1 MPVPN
6 GTRFAK
12 YSTVLFR
19 TLVKGRIQ
27 MKHFSMVLLGGLVLL
42 GCDQSNTTVKDP
54 TLNGGS
60 NRSIDRD
67 NSTVNQRDRDSNTKT
82 PLDQNEN
89 KVDIGI
95 TAGIRKSVVDTK
107 MSVNAQNVKII
118 TQNGV
123 VTLRGPVKT
132 QEEKDRIEEIARNV
146 AGVKSVDSQ
155 LEVESNP

>member
-1 MPVPN
+1 
-6 GTRFAK
+6 
-12 YSTVLFR
+12 
-19 TLVKGRIQ
+19 
-27 MKHFSMVLLGGLVLL
+27 MKHLPIALLGGAVLF
-42 GCDQSNTTVKDP
+42 GCDQPKTIMTDPKVKD
-54 TLNGGS
+54 TAS
-60 NRSIDRD
+60 SVVDRD
-67 NSTVNQRDRDSNTKT
+67 NSAVNNRDRDPTVKT

-107 MSVNAQNVKII
+107 MSINAQNVKII
-118 TQNGV
+118 TQDGV

-132 QEEKDRIEEIARNV
+132 QEEKNRIEEIARNV

>member
-1 MPVPN
+1 
-6 GTRFAK
+6 
-12 YSTVLFR
+12 
-19 TLVKGRIQ
+19 
-27 MKHFSMVLLGGLVLL
+27 MKHLPIALLGGAVLF
-42 GCDQSNTTVKDP
+42 GCDQPKTIMTDPKVKD
-54 TLNGGS
+54 TAS
-60 NRSIDRD
+60 SVVDRD
-67 NSTVNQRDRDSNTKT
+67 NSAVNNRDRGPTVKT

-107 MSVNAQNVKII
+107 MSINAQNVKII
-118 TQNGV
+118 TQDGV

>member
-1 MPVPN
+1 MKHLPIALLGSV
-6 GTRFAK
+6 
-12 YSTVLFR
+12 VLF
-19 TLVKGRIQ
+19 
-27 MKHFSMVLLGGLVLL
+27 
-42 GCDQSNTTVKDP
+42 GCDQPKTIMTDPKVKD
-54 TLNGGS
+54 TAS
-60 NRSIDRD
+60 SVVDRD
-67 NSTVNQRDRDSNTKT
+67 NSAVNNRDRGPTVKT

-107 MSVNAQNVKII
+107 MSINAQNVKII
-118 TQNGV
+118 TQDGV